1 MRLIPLFAVF
11 KFRGAD
17 LCVKIQTSFT
27 IFSGKLMSSDYSQFE
42 KRKQDHIDLALMS
55 ENQSAELNAF
65 DRVTLV
71 HEALPNLDFHD
82 IHVSG
87 TRFGSTV
94 KSPFI
99 VSSMTAGHQDAAQI
113 NHNLMAACAQTGWSM
128 GVGSQRR
135 ELSDVNAAF
144 EWRPLRQKFPDVC
157 LFSNLGIAQLVA
169 TPLPQ
174 IKQLTDTI
182 EAQAII
188 IHCNPLQECIQ
199 PEGTPFFKGCWHA
212 LECLVKQLSIPVIV
226 KETGCGFSL
235 NTLSRLNAL
244 GVSAVD
250 VSGLG
255 GTHWGRIEGHRA
267 ARDPIRKAA
276 AETFRNWGIDTVQ
289 SVMMAQSLNPSFEI
303 WGSGGVR
310 HGLDAAKLF
319 ALGAKTVGFAK
330 PLLHAALD
338 ASDQVIQVMS
348 TIEYELKVAM
358 FCTGSQTLSQLKE
371 KVCL

>member
-1 MRLIPLFAVF
+1 
-11 KFRGAD
+11 
-17 LCVKIQTSFT
+17 
-27 IFSGKLMSSDYSQFE
+27 MSSDYSQFE

-55 ENQSAELNAF
+55 ENQSVELNPF

-71 HEALPNLDFHD
+71 HEALPDLDFRD
-82 IHVSG
+82 IHLSG

-94 KSPFI
+94 QSPFI
-99 VSSMTAGHQDAAQI
+99 VSSMTAGHQHAAQI
-113 NHNLMAACAQTGWSM
+113 NHRLMEACSQTGWAM

-135 ELSDVNAAF
+135 ELDDANAAF
-144 EWRPLRQKFPDVC
+144 EWFPLRKQFSEVC
-157 LFSNLGIAQLVA
+157 LFSNLGIAQLIT
-169 TPLPQ
+169 TPLSR
-174 IKQLTDTI
+174 IKQLMDPI

-199 PEGTPFFKGCWHA
+199 PEGTPFFKNCWQV
-212 LECLVKQLSIPVIV
+212 LERLVKELSIPVIV

-235 NTLSRLNAL
+235 GTLSRLHEI
-244 GVSAVD
+244 GVHAVD

-267 ARDPIRKAA
+267 AEHPIRQNAA
-276 AETFRNWGIDTVQ
+276 KTFRNWGIDTVQ
-289 SVMMAQSLNPSFEI
+289 SVMVAHTLNPSFEI

-338 ASDQVIQVMS
+338 SSERVIQVMS